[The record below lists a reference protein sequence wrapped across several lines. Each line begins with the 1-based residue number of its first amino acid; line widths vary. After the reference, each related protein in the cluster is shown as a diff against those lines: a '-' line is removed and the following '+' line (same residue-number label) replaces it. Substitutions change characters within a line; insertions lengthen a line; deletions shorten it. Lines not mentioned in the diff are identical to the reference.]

1 MSHSTTLDNGV
12 VFICNSDLSGKVTM
26 VLPDHRT
33 LTTDWNTLAAAET
46 LKTAV
51 QECIEKYQ
59 HDSRFESL
67 QYCFSDLRDALRVAK
82 GIQ

>member
-1 MSHSTTLDNGV
+1 M
-12 VFICNSDLSGKVTM
+12 SGKVTM

-51 QECIEKYQ
+51 EEFVAKYQ
-59 HDSRFESL
+59 FDGRFQEVS
-67 QYCFSDLRDALRVAK
+67 YAFADLRDALRIAK
-82 GIQ
+82 G